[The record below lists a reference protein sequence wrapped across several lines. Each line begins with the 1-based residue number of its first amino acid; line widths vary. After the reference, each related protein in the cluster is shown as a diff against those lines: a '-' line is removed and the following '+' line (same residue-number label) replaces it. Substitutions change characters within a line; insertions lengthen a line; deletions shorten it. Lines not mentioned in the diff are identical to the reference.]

1 MREAYPSPRES
12 KFVKLRGR
20 SLSSGF
26 FHLPFLDLRICSDD
40 LNSLNCLNNWNVL
53 SPMIWNFGDASV
65 KHQKIKFKPVE
76 ENMRLKD
83 QVAIVTGAGRNIGE
97 DVARLFVQE
106 GAKVAVVDLDPGRG
120 SQVANDINSKNPGKA
135 ISVVCNVASPT
146 SVDSMVQTVVK
157 QFGGVDILVN
167 NAAWT
172 DHKTIFDISE
182 EEWDRTMN
190 VCLRSVWYCTRA
202 AAKAMIDQ
210 KRKGRI
216 INIASTSGHWGRKEA
231 TAYTTAKAGVLNLT
245 RSIAVQLAPE
255 GIRVNSVSPNRI
267 GSPVGQQDVPENR
280 FVKNLAGRRGVPMDI
295 AKAVLFLVSDE
306 SDFIYAIDLPV
317 DGGALAIRD

>member
-1 MREAYPSPRES
+1 
-12 KFVKLRGR
+12 
-20 SLSSGF
+20 
-26 FHLPFLDLRICSDD
+26 
-40 LNSLNCLNNWNVL
+40 
-53 SPMIWNFGDASV
+53 
-65 KHQKIKFKPVE
+65 
-76 ENMRLKD
+76 MRLKD

-97 DVARLFVQE
+97 DICRLYVQE
-106 GAKVAVVDLDPGRG
+106 GAKVAVVDLDQGRG
-120 SQVANDINSKNPGKA
+120 SRVAGEINDKNPG
-135 ISVVCNVASPT
+135 
-146 SVDSMVQTVVK
+146 
-157 QFGGVDILVN
+157 DILVN

-182 EEWDRTMN
+182 EEWDRTLN

-202 AAKAMIDQ
+202 AAKVMIDQ

-255 GIRVNSVSPNRI
+255 GIRVNSISPNRI
-267 GSPVGQQDVPENR
+267 GSPVGQQEVPENR
-280 FVKNLAGRRGVPMDI
+280 AVKNLAGRRGVPIDI
-295 AKAVLFLVSDE
+295 AKAAVFLACDE
-306 SDFIYAIDLPV
+306 SDFIYAVDLPV